1 MKIKSLTIVF
11 SMILMLVAS
20 TAMAQNYTL
29 EDVGRN
35 ALRNSGTIVDGN
47 VIKGYFY
54 FYYSEKVSRK
64 TANYQIVILDEDLK
78 EKASETLTESKYTT
92 LLEASY
98 NGLTIL
104 FKFLDGKEKTV
115 FYRTMDKN
123 GKLSDKETREANKYE
138 FMMYS
143 ANVSKNLK
151 NVNVSSVSKD
161 YFVDVYTFKEKKYTY
176 KAVCLD
182 NSGREVWTYEGPE
195 EKGVNTGAYFAGNKD
210 QVILLTGKSKSL
222 MSKDYTFNL
231 VSLTMEGE
239 LNYELE
245 LENSKYTLMPHNA
258 FISDKNGD
266 MTILGEYYDA
276 DDKSMKAESKGIFV
290 KVVDKNGDNISDK
303 YITWSRDIGSKVSSD
318 DRREIDNYSIYFHD
332 IQMTKSGKIIAV
344 GEQYRKQISASGVAL
359 KALAAATGGSSN
371 ASSLE
376 MKIGK
381 MFVITLDDNYD
392 VGSVEILDKRPRRVV
407 LAQEYGLV
415 NRHLLAKIMAAEGSF
430 DYSFTQTNEDM
441 TLVSIGYT
449 DNEKEAGKLLK
460 QSKFHLVNFSDGEE
474 EPVKDKIDMETDAT
488 DLYVMPA
495 KPGFLLIAEY
505 YRKENKMELKLEPI
519 NF

>member
-1 MKIKSLTIVF
+1 MKMKSLTIVF
-11 SMILMLVAS
+11 SIILMLVAS
-20 TAMAQNYTL
+20 TAIAQNYTL

-35 ALRNSGTIVDGN
+35 SLRNSGTIVDGN

-78 EKASETLTESKYTT
+78 EKASETLTESKYTS

-98 NGLTIL
+98 NGSTIL
-104 FKFLDGKEKTV
+104 FKFLDGKERTV

-143 ANVSKNLK
+143 ANVTKNLK

-182 NSGREVWTYEGPE
+182 NSGKEVWTYNGPV

-210 QVILLTGKSKSL
+210 QVILLTGKSKSTL
-222 MSKDYTFNL
+222 SRDYTFNL
-231 VSLTMEGE
+231 LCLNMDGE

-245 LENSKYTLMPHNA
+245 LETSRYTLLPHNA

-276 DDKSMKAESKGIFV
+276 DDKSMKAESKGLFV
-290 KVVDKNGDNISDK
+290 KVVDENGDKISDK

-332 IQMTKSGKIIAV
+332 IQMTKSGKIIAI

-381 MFVITLDDNYD
+381 MFVVTLDENYD
-392 VGSVEILDKRPRRVV
+392 VGTVEILDKKPRRVV
-407 LAQEYGLV
+407 LAQEYSLV
-415 NRHLLAKIMAAEGSF
+415 NRHLMAKLMAAEGSF

-441 TLVSIGYT
+441 TLISIGYT
-449 DNEKEAGKLLK
+449 DSEKEKGKLMK

-474 EPVKDKIDMETDAT
+474 EPVKDKIDLETEAT